1 MLLDGRP
8 TPESRESPGSVR
20 RLRLEPYSA
29 QPQLESVVLSD
40 TLPPAPEGAPPL
52 GFDVAWSGG

>member
-1 MLLDGRP
+1 
-8 TPESRESPGSVR
+8 
-20 RLRLEPYSA
+20 
-29 QPQLESVVLSD
+29 VVLSD